1 MIIAVI
7 GNFDPPPH
15 VYALAE
21 QVGAELAR
29 RGLPWFAAGCPAE
42 WQRLGT
48 NTVRPCVLPG
58 GIIAGTGGD
67 WVMTVEVP
75 LALIIALAAANS
87 GAVVA
92 LMGVVVFLAFRVGR
106 LPTREDHN
114 ELRNELKADNAQF
127 REEFRR
133 SHQQIMLALV
143 NHSHREDGQAMFTLP
158 PEMEITPAPADD

>member
-1 MIIAVI
+1 MII
-7 GNFDPPPH
+7 
-15 VYALAE
+15 
-21 QVGAELAR
+21 
-29 RGLPWFAAGCPAE
+29 
-42 WQRLGT
+42 
-48 NTVRPCVLPG
+48 
-58 GIIAGTGGD
+58 
-67 WVMTVEVP
+67 EVP

-92 LMGVVVFLAFRVGR
+92 LIGVVVFLALRVGR

-114 ELRNELKADNAQF
+114 ELRNELKADNAQL

-143 NHSHREDGQAMFTLP
+143 NHSHREDGQAVFTLP

>member
-1 MIIAVI
+1 MII
-7 GNFDPPPH
+7 
-15 VYALAE
+15 
-21 QVGAELAR
+21 
-29 RGLPWFAAGCPAE
+29 
-42 WQRLGT
+42 
-48 NTVRPCVLPG
+48 
-58 GIIAGTGGD
+58 
-67 WVMTVEVP
+67 EVP

-92 LMGVVVFLAFRVGR
+92 LIGVVVFLALRVGR

-114 ELRNELKADNAQF
+114 ELRNELKADNAQL

-143 NHSHREDGQAMFTLP
+143 NHSYRDDGPAVFTLP